1 MPYCSTLRDAIN
13 CGRFRRRC
21 TQPRT
26 STVCTGFLCRAAFA
40 PGSAL
45 RSLRIKLKQSG
56 RQAAGQVR
64 LGLLLPPGS
73 PAIASL
79 FPPKLARALPPS
91 STCPKPLP
99 ARTFP
104 AGGAPRCPPL
114 RSSQLARPPA
124 CPPGHRSSLRLPR
137 PGSSRRHPPAWKMA
151 LGGQVGVP
159 GNGAVGV
166 GRLRRAVGRIGR
178 EERQGGKGWKG
189 GRGTGRW
196 EG

>member
-1 MPYCSTLRDAIN
+1 MELRRRDCKQAMPYCSALRDAIN

-21 TQPRT
+21 TQPRA
-26 STVCTGFLCRAAFA
+26 STVCTGFLSRAAFA
-40 PGSAL
+40 PGFAL

-79 FPPKLARALPPS
+79 FPPKVARALPPS

-104 AGGAPRCPPL
+104 AGGAPAALRFAPPSWPARL
-114 RSSQLARPPA
+114 PARPGTAAACASPA
-124 CPPGHRSSLRLPR
+124 PAPLGVTLLPGRWRWAARLVC
-137 PGSSRRHPPAWKMA
+137 
-151 LGGQVGVP
+151 L
-159 GNGAVGV
+159 
-166 GRLRRAVGRIGR
+166 
-178 EERQGGKGWKG
+178 
-189 GRGTGRW
+189 GTGRW
-196 EG
+196 ALGALGGPLGG